1 MAHLPHN
8 TVSNFA
14 PFSQR
19 QTLFLPA
26 PGIQGLLV
34 TRTADSF
41 KTRAMKFK
49 NAQAA
54 LTWCE
59 QHRAG
64 LVYYFGADPAAN

>member
-19 QTLFLPA
+19 QTLLLPA
-26 PGIQGLLV
+26 PGTQGLLV
-34 TRTADSF
+34 TRSGDSF
-41 KTRAMKFK
+41 KTRTMKFK
-49 NAQAA
+49 SAHAA

-59 QHRAG
+59 RHRAG
-64 LVYYFGADPAAN
+64 LVYYFGADPSTN